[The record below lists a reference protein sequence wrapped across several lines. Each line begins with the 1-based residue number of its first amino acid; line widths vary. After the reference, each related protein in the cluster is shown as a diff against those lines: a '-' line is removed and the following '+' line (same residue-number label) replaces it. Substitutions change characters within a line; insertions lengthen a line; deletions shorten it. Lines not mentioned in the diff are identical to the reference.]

1 MAGTAP
7 SIHSP
12 ERGRARLTPTRTPSA
27 GMMADEGAGAADF
40 DDIAVGRAAVPT
52 GMLSRAYRIA
62 ARDLRACYNPDGIV
76 AGRLKFNAYWA
87 RDGLWAVYGALALGD
102 AEQARSQLEMF
113 ARYQPSS
120 GSIPVRV
127 EFVGHHLSGYNTL
140 RSRPKVVGRA
150 GGLFRD
156 PVDTAAVFVLAVNE
170 YFLRTNEGGVC
181 ERLLPAADRVLGW
194 LRTQDRDEDGLLETH
209 YLADW
214 MDSIMKRTKVFNINV
229 LYYGALRAFAA
240 LAAALGEADAGAR
253 ASQAADAVASR
264 LQTVFW
270 NGEYFVDWVHGPRH
284 GAFSS
289 DGNVAA
295 VFLGAATDEQAR
307 RILAYIAARGLDD
320 GTPLRTCDPVYP
332 WWQVY
337 PMYYLA
343 GIPDYHRTL
352 IWPWLGTLNAVNK
365 ARLGDRAGAVRDL
378 ERIGAWYVR
387 SGAVNEVY
395 LPTGLPL
402 MRRSYSSEVP
412 FAWNAAFYVYALDAL
427 GLVP

>member
-1 MAGTAP
+1 MIAGDRTQA
-7 SIHSP
+7 SGAVASGP
-12 ERGRARLTPTRTPSA
+12 ETLA
-27 GMMADEGAGAADF
+27 
-40 DDIAVGRAAVPT
+40 
-52 GMLSRAYRIA
+52 RAYRIA
-62 ARDLRACYNPDGIV
+62 VRDLRACYNPDGIV

-87 RDGLWAVYGALALGD
+87 RDGLWAVFGALALGD
-102 AEQARSQLEMF
+102 AEQARLELEMF

-127 EFVGHHLSGYNTL
+127 EFVGHHLTGYNTL
-140 RSRPKVVGRA
+140 RTRPKVVGRA

-156 PVDTAAVFVLAVNE
+156 PVDTAAIFVLAINE

-181 ERLLPAADRVLGW
+181 ERLLPAADRVLAW
-194 LRTQDRDEDGLLETH
+194 LQTQDRDGDGLLETH

-229 LYYGALRAFAA
+229 LYYAALRAFAA
-240 LAAALGEADAGAR
+240 LAGALGDADAGAR
-253 ASQAADAVASR
+253 ASEAAEQVGAR

-270 NGEYFVDWVHGPRH
+270 HGDYFLDWIHGSRR

-289 DGNVAA
+289 DGNITAI
-295 VFLGAATDEQAR
+295 FFGAATEDQSR
-307 RILAYIAARGLDD
+307 RILAHIGTRGLDD

-332 WWQVY
+332 WWKVF

-343 GIPDYHRTL
+343 GIPDYHRML

-365 ARLGDRAGAVRDL
+365 ARFGDRAGAVRDL

-387 SGAVNEVY
+387 AGAVNEVY
-395 LPTGLPL
+395 LPSGFPL
-402 MRRSYSSEVP
+402 SRRWYSSEVP
-412 FAWNAAFYVYALDAL
+412 FVWNAAFYVYALHAL
-427 GLVP
+427 GLVPV

>member
-1 MAGTAP
+1 MMADNRASAAGADDIGAGQVPAGTAD
-7 SIHSP
+7 
-12 ERGRARLTPTRTPSA
+12 RT
-27 GMMADEGAGAADF
+27 ETF
-40 DDIAVGRAAVPT
+40 
-52 GMLSRAYRIA
+52 LHAYRIA
-62 ARDLRACYNPDGIV
+62 VRDLRACYNPDGIV

-87 RDGLWAVYGALALGD
+87 RDGLWAVFGALALGD
-102 AEQARSQLEMF
+102 AAQARAELEMF

-150 GGLFRD
+150 GGIFRD
-156 PVDTAAVFVLAVNE
+156 PVDTAAVYVLAVHE
-170 YFLRTNEGGVC
+170 YYLRTNEGEVS

-194 LRTQDRDEDGLLETH
+194 LRAQDRDEDGLLETH

-229 LYYGALRAFAA
+229 LYYAALRAFAA
-240 LAAALGEADAGAR
+240 LARALGDPEAGGR

-264 LQTVFW
+264 LQSVFW
-270 NGEYFVDWVHGPRH
+270 NGEYFVDWVHGPRR

-295 VFLGAATDEQAR
+295 VFFGAATDEQAR
-307 RILAYIAARGLDD
+307 RILAYIAARGLDAD
-320 GTPLRTCDPVYP
+320 TPLRTCDPVYP

-352 IWPWLGTLNAVNK
+352 IWPWLGSLNAVNK

-378 ERIGAWYVR
+378 ERIGKWYVR

-395 LPTGLPL
+395 LPAGIPL
-402 MRRSYSSEVP
+402 TRRFYSSEVP
-412 FAWNAAFYVYALDAL
+412 FVWNAAFYVYALHAL
-427 GLVP
+427 GLVSAQSPPTTMTAS